1 MKRKLLS
8 ALLLVCLL
16 PVTACGG
23 NAAFAE
29 ALTGWI
35 AALRQAYGTEVP
47 ILFLTGMMNN
57 GCRTELLSVLSA
69 CGGEE
74 AGLWELRTVE
84 SNRFGANG
92 HPNLTAHTDVAAE
105 IAAWLA
111 RMNILGGE
119 A

>member
-74 AGLWELRTVE
+74 AGLGDLRTADC
-84 SNRFGANG
+84 NRFGANG
-92 HPNLTAHTDVAAE
+92 HPDLTAHTDAAAG
-105 IAAWLA
+105 IAAWLVC
-111 RMNILGGE
+111 MNILEGDV
-119 A
+119 